1 LSSSSLTIASVKNDI
16 EALCFCPYHVLCMF
30 VCTGGG
36 GNVTALFTGS
46 TLSTVQLQRR
56 LQQCLVGRYLQVSVC
71 LSVTLCV
78 CL

>member
-1 LSSSSLTIASVKNDI
+1 MGV
-16 EALCFCPYHVLCMF
+16 EALHFCPYHVLCMS

-71 LSVTLCV
+71 LSHCVSVCRSLSASRLSLC
-78 CL
+78 